1 MPSIPFLPVIATS
14 FEHGDGDFRPRIPQ
28 YPELQDLIGSA
39 INAALVG
46 QADPKTAMDAAQ
58 AKAETLFK

>member
-1 MPSIPFLPVIATS
+1 
-14 FEHGDGDFRPRIPQ
+14 
-28 YPELQDLIGSA
+28 LQDLIGSA